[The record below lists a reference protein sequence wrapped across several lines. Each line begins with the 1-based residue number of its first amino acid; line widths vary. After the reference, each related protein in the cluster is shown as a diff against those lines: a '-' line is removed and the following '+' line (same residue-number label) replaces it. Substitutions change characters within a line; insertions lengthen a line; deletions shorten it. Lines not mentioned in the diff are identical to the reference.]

1 MNLNF
6 ARSRKLRG
14 GLAAVGAVGL
24 LVAMPMMDANVG
36 AQTLPLPAPTESN
49 PNGLDVVVGET
60 VAITVDQNGNPTPF
74 SLYMLNGQVSGNG
87 SGTLELPVAQDSTSP
102 KDLTSETGAVSN
114 FMQVVGTFG
123 GQMPLTTKTE
133 LKVNGETVDPTQG
146 FNLNGDVEITYTVT
160 NNTSRQQAVTYKDM
174 FGVEQTKVVDVPV
187 PFGDSYS
194 VTFGDGWDIT
204 DPGVG
209 TKQVTGSG
217 TQVANTFVLF
227 PIVEGVVGGTTQ
239 SLTVKAKAQNASLPN
254 TTHTI
259 VPVKLADYFDGVA
272 LQLDTALNNK
282 LLGPLDNVLTD
293 SIGEVVLAANLISGY
308 AGGFARLGTD
318 YIDPLVAD
326 VNAIK
331 ADPTAINNTLTKLAT
346 GLIDLGQVLNTNA
359 EAKDDIAALLTGLSK
374 VVGKNLEDTVE
385 WLGKLVTD
393 AGPQAKEAASGM
405 RSLAKILEDAGA
417 DGDLAAANPTM
428 KQVCDAITPTTN
440 FYGPAPSG
448 FPLYQN
454 PGVGATALAAGIKA
468 VSGANKSNLTSLQ
481 SSLNAQANGSLILNS
496 ATEWSAVSALPI
508 PAEAKTLL
516 QGSACAPVTELAE
529 GIVLLADLAP
539 ILEEAATDLDLFAAV
554 AASDEAKK
562 VYDDVLGS
570 LTQIS
575 GLLSNAK
582 CTDADII
589 DPIVQAIKKYG
600 ASGLEAHAEEIVV
613 DIFSKCG
620 LAQVM
625 TLFGDL
631 DRALATI
638 LTDLGDIVDN
648 AEQDIPKITN
658 GIKKVQSLA
667 TLAGKV
673 FDSIPVLGGEVGN
686 AVTTA
691 AVGLEGK
698 GENALAEISGYAGLL
713 EATLIA
719 MNDRGVNGDGA
730 PFGNAFL
737 SNASDGKVKNYTA
750 YQITVEPAAPIQQWW
765 ITGIVLAVVF
775 LALAAGLGTFL
786 YRRRINP

>member
-1 MNLNF
+1 MNVNF

-14 GLAAVGAVGL
+14 GLAAAGAVAL
-24 LVAMPMMDANVG
+24 LVAMPMMDSKVG

-102 KDLTSETGAVSN
+102 KDLTSATGAVSN

-133 LKVNGETVDPTQG
+133 LKVNGETIDPTQG

-160 NNTSRQQAVTYKDM
+160 NNTSRQQAVTYQDM

-204 DPGVG
+204 DPGAG
-209 TKQVTGSG
+209 TQTTTGSG
-217 TQVANTFVLF
+217 TQIANTFVLF

-239 SLTVKAKAQNASLPN
+239 SLTVKGKAQNASLPN

-272 LQLDTALNNK
+272 LQLDTLVDNK
-282 LLGPLDNVLTD
+282 LLGPLDNVLTGAV
-293 SIGEVVLAANLISGY
+293 SEVVLAANIISGY
-308 AGGFARLGTD
+308 AGGFSRLSTD
-318 YIDPLVAD
+318 YINPLVAD

-331 ADPTAINNTLTKLAT
+331 ADPTAINNTLTKLAE
-346 GLIDLGQVLNTNA
+346 GLVDLGVVLDTNA

-374 VVGKNLEDTVE
+374 VVGKDLEDTVE
-385 WLGKLVTD
+385 WLGQLVNE
-393 AGPQAKEAASGM
+393 AGPQAKEAADGL
-405 RSLAKILEDAGA
+405 RSLAKILDETDPAVLGP
-417 DGDLAAANPTM
+417 ANDTM
-428 KQVCDAITPTTN
+428 TEVCDAVSPSVDY
-440 FYGPAPSG
+440 YGPVSSFLG
-448 FPLYQN
+448 GN
-454 PGVGATALAAGIKA
+454 PGIGSSALAAGIKT
-468 VSGANKSNLTSLQ
+468 VSGANKTSLTSLQ
-481 SSLNAQANGSLILNS
+481 NALNSQANASLIMNS
-496 ATEWSAVSALPI
+496 TTVWGQIDGLPI
-508 PAEAKTLL
+508 PAEAKTILK
-516 QGSACAPVTELAE
+516 GAACTPVTELAE
-529 GIVLLADLAP
+529 GIVLIADLAP
-539 ILEEAATDLDLFAAV
+539 TLEQAALELDLFAEV

-562 VYDDVLGS
+562 VYNDVLGA
-570 LTQIS
+570 LTDIS
-575 GLLSNAK
+575 GLLSNAE
-582 CTDADII
+582 CTDADIL
-589 DPIVQAIKKYG
+589 DPIIAAIEKYG
-600 ASGLEAHAEEIVV
+600 ISGLEANAEEIVKE
-613 DIFSKCG
+613 IFSKCG

-625 TLFGDL
+625 TFFGDL

-638 LTDLGDIVDN
+638 LTDLGDIVEN
-648 AEQDIPKITN
+648 AEKDIPKITN

-667 TLAGKV
+667 TLAGKA
-673 FDSIPVLGGEVGN
+673 FAAIPVLGGEVGD
-686 AVTTA
+686 AVTKA
-691 AVGLEGK
+691 AGGVEGE
-698 GENALAEISGYAGLL
+698 GEAALAEISGYAGLL
-713 EATLIA
+713 EATLKA

-737 SNASDGKVKNYTA
+737 SNASDGNVKNYTA
-750 YQITVEPAAPIQQWW
+750 YQITVEPAAPIRQWW
-765 ITGIVLAVVF
+765 ITGVVLAVVF
-775 LALAAGLGTFL
+775 LALAVGLGTFL

>member
-1 MNLNF
+1 
-6 ARSRKLRG
+6 
-14 GLAAVGAVGL
+14 
-24 LVAMPMMDANVG
+24 MPMMDANVG
-36 AQTLPLPAPTESN
+36 AQTLPLPAPTTSN

-60 VAITVDQNGNPTPF
+60 VALTVDQNGNPTPF

-87 SGTLELPVAQDSTSP
+87 SGTLNLPVSQDSTSQ
-102 KDLTSETGAVSN
+102 KDLTSQTGGVGN

-204 DPGVG
+204 DPGAG
-209 TKQVTGSG
+209 TKQITGAG

-272 LQLDTALNNK
+272 LQLDTMIDNK
-282 LLGPLDNVLTD
+282 LLGPLDNVMTGAI
-293 SIGEVVLAANLISGY
+293 SEVVLAANIISGY
-308 AGGFARLGTD
+308 AGGFSKLSTD
-318 YIDPLVAD
+318 YINPLVAD

-331 ADPTAINNTLTKLAT
+331 ADPTAINNTLTKLAD
-346 GLIDLGQVLNTNA
+346 GLVDLGVVLNTNA

-385 WLGKLVTD
+385 WLGQLVKE
-393 AGPQAKEAASGM
+393 AGPQAKEAASGL
-405 RSLAKILEDAGA
+405 RSLAKILDDTDPAVLGP
-417 DGDLAAANPTM
+417 ANATM
-428 KQVCDAITPTTN
+428 SQVCDAVAPSTDY
-440 FYGPAPSG
+440 YGPVSSLIG
-448 FPLYQN
+448 GN
-454 PGVGATALAAGIKA
+454 PGIGSSALAAGIKT
-468 VSGANKSNLTSLQ
+468 VSGTNKTNLSSLQ
-481 SSLNAQANGSLILNS
+481 SALNNQANNSLIMNS
-496 ATEWSAVSALPI
+496 TTVWGQIGGLPI
-508 PAEAKTLL
+508 PPEAKTILK
-516 QGSACAPVTELAE
+516 GAACTPVTEIAD
-529 GIVLLADLAP
+529 GIVLIADLAP
-539 ILEEAATDLDLFAAV
+539 KLNQAAIDLDLFAEV

-562 VYDDVLGS
+562 VYNDVLGS
-570 LTQIS
+570 LTEIS

-582 CTDADII
+582 CTDSDIL
-589 DPIVQAIKKYG
+589 DPIVAAIKKYG
-600 ASGLEAHAEEIVV
+600 VSGLEAHAEEIVKQ
-613 DIFSKCG
+613 IFSKCG
-620 LAQVM
+620 LAQIM
-625 TLFGDL
+625 TFFGDL

-638 LTDLGDIVDN
+638 LTDLGDIVEN
-648 AEQDIPKITN
+648 AEKDIPKITN

-667 TLAGKV
+667 TLAGKA
-673 FDSIPVLGGEVGN
+673 FAAIPVLGGEVGD
-686 AVTTA
+686 AVTKA
-691 AVGLEGK
+691 ALGVEGK
-698 GENALAEISGYAGLL
+698 GDDALAQVSGYAGLL
-713 EATLIA
+713 EATLKA

-730 PFGNAFL
+730 PFGNAYL
-737 SNASDGKVKNYTA
+737 ANPSDGNVKNYTA
-750 YQITVEPAAPIQQWW
+750 YQITVEPAAPIKQWW
-765 ITGIVLAVVF
+765 ITGVVLAVVF
-775 LALAAGLGTFL
+775 LALAVGLGTFL